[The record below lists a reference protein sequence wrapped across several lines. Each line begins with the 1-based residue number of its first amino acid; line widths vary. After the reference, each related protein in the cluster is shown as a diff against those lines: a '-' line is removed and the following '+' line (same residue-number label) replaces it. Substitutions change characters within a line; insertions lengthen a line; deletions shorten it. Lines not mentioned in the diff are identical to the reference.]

1 MGVQQ
6 ITQHLDDDGVGRQVD
21 SPGQGR
27 STDQH
32 LDVTSGEHAL
42 REVTVRAQHA
52 SVMDTKT
59 FWEDLLHLF
68 VPGAL
73 ELREKRHVTIG
84 QNYGIRTLLRKKNK
98 NKKLQF
104 NSKSR
109 CKSMRNQRNQTNCE
123 I

>member
-27 STDQH
+27 SADQH

-52 SVMDTKT
+52 SVMDTET
-59 FWEDLLHLF
+59 FREDLLHLF

-73 ELREKRHVTIG
+73 ELREEKHVTTG
-84 QNYGIRTLLRKKNK
+84 QNYGTRTLLKKEAATDK
-98 NKKLQF
+98 IQLKVK
-104 NSKSR
+104 
-109 CKSMRNQRNQTNCE
+109 M
-123 I
+123 

>member
-1 MGVQQ
+1 MQQ

-27 STDQH
+27 SADQH

-52 SVMDTKT
+52 SVMDTET
-59 FWEDLLHLF
+59 FREDLLHLF

-73 ELREKRHVTIG
+73 ELREERHVTTG
-84 QNYGIRTLLRKKNK
+84 RNHGAGTLLKKEAA
-98 NKKLQF
+98 
-104 NSKSR
+104 
-109 CKSMRNQRNQTNCE
+109 TDE
-123 I
+123 IQLKVKM